1 MLFYLLLNFLCFVFV
16 YASFDLFF
24 NPEIHRFL
32 GLNEGD
38 PQSVFQRGTSESLEH
53 ERGNVT
59 TNLCI

>member
-1 MLFYLLLNFLCFVFV
+1 MFFLFLTYQFVLFLFMLFLIC
-16 YASFDLFF
+16 FF

>member
-1 MLFYLLLNFLCFVFV
+1 MLFLIC
-16 YASFDLFF
+16 FF
-24 NPEIHRFL
+24 NPEIRRFL